1 MTEKLDRAAFGSLP
15 SASPQEVH
23 ATALELLTEHL
34 RQRHRL
40 WNEGGEIHC
49 SCGDTFSFPRVGAAL
64 ASSRGPQ
71 EFQIVSIDQGAGGWR
86 ASLGDL
92 SVVRP
97 EPQEALRELC
107 CEALAKDPAVI
118 AVVESIVGRTSEI
131 ADGEMQQV
139 RRNETDGSALS
150 ELRPLEQSGRAP
162 EFRASAQG
170 DSHRPPSAARSTAD
184 ASSTRAEEEK
194 QVVSSSRSPTPD
206 PPTIDPAIMALAEKV
221 LRRDRTMTFPGEA
234 YRLAAAFKEAV
245 SAFRGSVTRPPEP
258 QGWRDIESAPRN
270 YESVLLCAAHTR
282 TVREGYWSTE
292 SKAWQTLIC
301 EGPNDLLWTHW
312 MPLPGPP
319 KDGSQ

>member
-1 MTEKLDRAAFGSLP
+1 MTDKHDPAEFGSLP
-15 SASPQEVH
+15 SASPQE
-23 ATALELLTEHL
+23 ELWH
-34 RQRHRL
+34 
-40 WNEGGEIHC
+40 
-49 SCGDTFSFPRVGAAL
+49 AL
-64 ASSRGPQ
+64 AELISRCSDVADVI
-71 EFQIVSIDQGAGGWR
+71 ER
-86 ASLGDL
+86 
-92 SVVRP
+92 
-97 EPQEALRELC
+97 
-107 CEALAKDPAVI
+107 DPHYDAV
-118 AVVESIVGRTSEI
+118 GF
-131 ADGEMQQV
+131 
-139 RRNETDGSALS
+139 L
-150 ELRPLEQSGRAP
+150 
-162 EFRASAQG
+162 RASAKRYSAIL
-170 DSHRPPSAARSTAD
+170 DS
-184 ASSTRAEEEK
+184 
-194 QVVSSSRSPTPD
+194 VSSSRGPTPD